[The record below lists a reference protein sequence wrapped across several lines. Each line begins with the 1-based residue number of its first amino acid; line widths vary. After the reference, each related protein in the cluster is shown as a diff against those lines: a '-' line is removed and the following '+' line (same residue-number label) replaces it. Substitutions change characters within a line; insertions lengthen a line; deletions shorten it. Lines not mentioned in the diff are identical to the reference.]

1 MTKTYEVEYL
11 RTSYITVTVQAE
23 NPEQAAQIAWAEIET
38 LPDVNDAQWAIESI
52 GEAGVE

>member
-1 MTKTYEVEYL
+1 MKTYEVEYL

-52 GEAGVE
+52 DEAGVE